1 MAVSKCAGAHDAYLE
16 CTDYAVTQL
25 NLANVAMYLDAGKH
39 FILVLFWLSPVPHH
53 LSWRHQGNT
62 ITPNFKMLTIEIGHA
77 GWLGWPANLSPAAEL
92 YANVYNTANKP
103 ASLRGL
109 ATNVANY
116 NAWSLTTCPSYT
128 SGDANCDEKKYI
140 NALAPLLKSAG
151 WDAHFITDTG
161 T

>member
-1 MAVSKCAGAHDAYLE
+1 MLLCILTPVSIFIESLKAAITRKQRECALE
-16 CTDYAVTQL
+16 DPQQ
-25 NLANVAMYLDAGKH
+25 H
-39 FILVLFWLSPVPHH
+39 LVLASFWSSTASSH
-53 LSWRHQGNT
+53 LTWRHHRNAIQANLE
-62 ITPNFKMLTIEIGHA
+62 MLTVEIGHA

-92 YANVYNTANKP
+92 YAKVYNTANKP

-116 NAWSLTTCPSYT
+116 NGWSLTTCPSYT

>member
-1 MAVSKCAGAHDAYLE
+1 MGVSKCAGAHDAYLE
-16 CTDYAVTQL
+16 CTNYAVTQL

-39 FILVLFWLSPVPHH
+39 FPKFLEAVTRVSCGAK
-53 LSWRHQGNT
+53 RHA
-62 ITPNFKMLTIEIGHA
+62 IISYIHPLTVDIGHA
-77 GWLGWPANLSPAAEL
+77 GWLGWPANLSPAATL

-116 NAWSLTTCPSYT
+116 NGWSLTTCPSYT

-140 NALAPLLKSAG
+140 NALAPLLRSAG

-161 T
+161 M